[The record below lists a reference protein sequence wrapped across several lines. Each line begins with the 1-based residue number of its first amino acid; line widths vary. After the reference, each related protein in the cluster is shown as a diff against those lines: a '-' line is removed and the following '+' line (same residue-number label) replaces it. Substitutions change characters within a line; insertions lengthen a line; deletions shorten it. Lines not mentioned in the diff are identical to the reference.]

1 MYPKLHHV
9 SRVSPVDSI
18 YGVYVDIV
26 KFISL
31 NTSPL
36 LWFVPS
42 TANFSYF
49 NNSLLAYCTWGMIYY
64 QIWCN
69 KIVTMHFPCWVKNWL
84 IWNTTFGK
92 FHNCPLRNKI
102 TILLSVQYSFFKGEL
117 HSNYIFLH
125 FALIVLEWDYI
136 ILFTKM
142 KLFFVLPKLLF
153 QYHLNKIY
161 MGFYLL
167 TWAYFNDVN
176 GAKNLNLKESFLWVR
191 TRKNETKLRKTE
203 KTRKKKIT
211 AMKVTSVKMRYQ
223 I

>member
-26 KFISL
+26 KFLSSD
-31 NTSPL
+31 TSPL
-36 LWFVPS
+36 LWFVPYI
-42 TANFSYF
+42 TNFSYF
-49 NNSLLAYCTWGMIYY
+49 NNSLLAYCTWEMVYY

-102 TILLSVQYSFFKGEL
+102 IILLSVQYSFFKGEL
-117 HSNYIFLH
+117 HSNYICPGIGLYNPIYKNETF
-125 FALIVLEWDYI
+125 FA
-136 ILFTKM
+136 
-142 KLFFVLPKLLF
+142 LPKLTF
-153 QYHLNKIY
+153 QHHLNKVY

-167 TWAYFNDVN
+167 TWAYFNDIN
-176 GAKNLNLKESFLWVR
+176 GGKNLNLKESFLWVR
-191 TRKNETKLRKTE
+191 TWKNETKLRKTE
-203 KTRKKKIT
+203 KTWKKKIT